1 MSDHNQSNLDM
12 MHRLNLQIKKI
23 KPRSKFTKLKDRL
36 GKVSIS
42 VGIFL
47 ILPGVYFTSMQSHN
61 NELKEKISSKSFKTC
76 FLTETGE
83 IEDKNFKSNT
93 KIAKSIK
100 KCSEKLGFNK
110 KTSSEVDFFYDL
122 INLDYPNPEYDLES
136 FYDDMYESS
145 NFSFWDLYKPN
156 NFLSIYLPLIVYYAF
171 LIVILTKYKI
181 DILKKF
187 QTVDDFAE
195 ITQLMRQFKRYLADI
210 EVDEGDENLH
220 KLLISTIPVITFKP
234 IPDHPDYID
243 FVYNESFISQ
253 KRDEMIKQIDIE
265 QNKTLDNNTETKKLT
280 GNQ

>member
-61 NELKEKISSKSFKTC
+61 NELKEKISSR
-76 FLTETGE
+76 
-83 IEDKNFKSNT
+83 
-93 KIAKSIK
+93 
-100 KCSEKLGFNK
+100 
-110 KTSSEVDFFYDL
+110 
-122 INLDYPNPEYDLES
+122 LDYPNPEYDLES